1 MGMAKAATLPRIA
14 ETPIRRPRVA
24 LRVVH
29 SRPRRRGHA
38 ASPAIV
44 TIEWFMLTMLG
55 VVVLALATG

>member
-1 MGMAKAATLPRIA
+1 MLPRLV
-14 ETPIRRPRVA
+14 ETPIRRPPVA

-38 ASPAIV
+38 ASPALI

-55 VVVLALATG
+55 VVTLALATG